1 MVRRFG
7 SFRELSAEIWR
18 NPTRSVLEFLP
29 VGSETVQVVTAAE
42 WLKNVETARLNLLTE
57 GISRL
62 ALILDKTPELLYD
75 TVAALELGI
84 TLAVLDPHDP
94 VEKLKEQLLTFGP
107 EKILLQEED
116 YEEDELS
123 ELNSTL
129 QPWHVL
135 KSLDK
140 EGDAVFFTSGT
151 SGPSKGVVLSS
162 ASLLASAYCGQCK
175 LPCSEND
182 VVLSL
187 LPLSHVF
194 GFICTFLW
202 PLCYGAA
209 VALGRGARYFTL
221 DPKVF
226 CPTILPL
233 IPAQIPFLMKADA
246 FNEECKT
253 VLVGAGNLGK
263 GAMQMLKRK
272 GIRLA
277 LGYGLT
283 ETASG
288 VAISVNSLTPYDLEP
303 CPGNRFKLDSEGRL
317 LIRSDSIMKGYL
329 INRKL
334 VPAGLDKE
342 GYFRTSDLAEIHENG
357 TVRILGRSDDV
368 LVLPNGT
375 KADAAEIELEL
386 SSYFPGLDFAI
397 GLKEGV
403 LTFFYHS
410 EGEIG
415 EAVRSGLSKYNEN
428 RPIYARIVGVEKRE
442 RKLPRTKT
450 MKIRRYLLNSEE

>member
-1 MVRRFG
+1 MVQKFR
-7 SFRELSAEIWR
+7 SFRELSREIGKY
-18 NPTRSVLEFLP
+18 PTRIVLEFLP
-29 VGSETVQVVTAAE
+29 VGSDAVQVVTAEE
-42 WLKNVETARLNLLTE
+42 WLENVDAAKIKLLTI
-57 GISRL
+57 GVSRL

-84 TLAVLDPHDP
+84 TLAILDPHDP
-94 VEKLKEQLLTFGP
+94 IEKLKEQLLTFGP
-107 EKILLQEED
+107 EKIILQEED
-116 YEEDELS
+116 YEEDELK

-135 KSLDK
+135 TSLER

-162 ASLLASAYCGQCK
+162 MSLLASAYCGQCK
-175 LPCSEND
+175 LACSEED
-182 VVLSL
+182 VILSL

-202 PLCYGAA
+202 PLCYGSAI
-209 VALGRGARYFTL
+209 ALGRGARYFSL

-226 CPTILPL
+226 HPTILPL
-233 IPAQIPFLMKADA
+233 IPAQIPFLMKTDA

-263 GAMQMLKRK
+263 AAMTMLKRK

-288 VAISVNSLTPYDLEP
+288 VAISVNSLAPYELEP
-303 CPGNRFKLDSEGRL
+303 CPGNRFRLDEGGRL

-329 INRKL
+329 VGRKL
-334 VPAGLDKE
+334 IPVELDQD
-342 GYFRTSDLAEIHENG
+342 GYFRTSDLAEIDGKGNI
-357 TVRILGRSDDV
+357 RILGRSDDV

-375 KADAAEIELEL
+375 KADAAKIELDL
-386 SSYFPGLDFAI
+386 SSYFPSLDFAV
-397 GLKEGV
+397 GLKDGV

-410 EGEIG
+410 EEDMDAEIG
-415 EAVRSGLSKYNEN
+415 PKLSKYKEAQ
-428 RPIYARIVGVEKRE
+428 PIYARIIGVEKEE

-450 MKIRRYLLNSEE
+450 MKIRRYLLK